1 MTDQTTKACSW
12 HEGTPM
18 DWCADCRRASEP
30 QTWAQAHKDATHQQP
45 GGVFGCPF
53 CLARQREQFARPLQA
68 RDLVDLDEAQRL
80 YQGGYDG
87 NE

>member
-1 MTDQTTKACSW
+1 MTTQ
-12 HEGTPM
+12 P
-18 DWCADCRRASEP
+18 EP
-30 QTWAQAHKDATHQQP
+30 RTWAEAHKDPQHRQP

-53 CLARQREQFARPLQA
+53 CLARQREQFARRPA
-68 RDLVDLDEAQRL
+68 RLVDLDEAQRL